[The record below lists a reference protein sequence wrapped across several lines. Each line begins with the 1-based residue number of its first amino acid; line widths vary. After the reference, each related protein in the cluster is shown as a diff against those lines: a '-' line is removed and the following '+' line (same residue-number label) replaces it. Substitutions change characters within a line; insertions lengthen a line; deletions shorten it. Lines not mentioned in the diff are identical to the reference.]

1 MAAVEV
7 SCLPAASCETPTH
20 SWDIGSTVG
29 DGNGDGDWDGNMD
42 WDGDG
47 VVLVVAVYTKDLRE
61 IDRLESGCNFI
72 LADGIEENS
81 CVKWQS
87 TFHCTL
93 FTYGK

>member
-29 DGNGDGDWDGNMD
+29 DEDGDWDGD
-42 WDGDG
+42 WDD

-61 IDRLESGCNFI
+61 
-72 LADGIEENS
+72 
-81 CVKWQS
+81 
-87 TFHCTL
+87 T
-93 FTYGK
+93 